1 MRALK
6 ITKISLLVSVLFIS
20 TSFIN
25 ACSLAPE
32 LKTPEVPVAQ
42 NYKETAPWMPARP
55 ADELSRGPWWKLFA
69 DPQLDDLQQKLITN
83 NPDLAAAVAHYKQ
96 AQAYS
101 DQLRSGLFPS
111 LTGNANAQRNRQSD
125 NKPLRGSAS
134 NSEYS
139 SYTIGVQADYEVDLW
154 QRVSNQVSAGKA
166 TAEAAQADLESV
178 RLSLQAQLAE
188 NYVILRGLDKQIALL
203 KDTVAANQKSL
214 DLTKARHDGGIAP
227 GLDVARAQTQRDTA
241 QSQVEQALAQR
252 AITEHAIAALVGVS
266 VSSFSIAI
274 TTAEIPVPEI
284 PLGVPS
290 DLLQRRPD
298 IAAAQRRVA
307 ADNASIGV
315 ARAAFFPSLTLSGII
330 GFQSDTAGN
339 WIAAP
344 NTFWSIGPSLL
355 LNLFDAGKRKAQVK
369 QAEAALDES
378 GARYRSVVL
387 SAFQQVEDNLALLN
401 HYKLAADSQQSA
413 AAAAQKSLDFALS
426 RYRAGAASYL
436 EVATSQAL
444 TLQTQRDS
452 LDLNTRQ
459 LRASIQLI
467 RALGGGWS
475 GS

>member
-69 DPQLDDLQQKLITN
+69 DPQLDDLQQKLIAN

-96 AQAYS
+96 AQAYR

-111 LTGNANAQRNRQSD
+111 LTGTANALRNRQSD

-154 QRVSNQVSAGKA
+154 QRVSNQVAAGKA
-166 TAEAAQADLESV
+166 TADAAQADLESV

-203 KDTVAANQKSL
+203 KDTVVANQKSL
-214 DLTKARHDGGIAP
+214 DLTKARHNGGIAP

-241 QSQVEQALAQR
+241 QSQVEQTLAQR
-252 AITEHAIAALVGVS
+252 AITEHAIAVLIGVS
-266 VSSFSIAI
+266 VSSFSIA
-274 TTAEIPVPEI
+274 TTKAEIPVPEI

-344 NTFWSIGPSLL
+344 STFWSIGPSLL

-444 TLQTQRDS
+444 SLQTQRDS

-475 GS
+475 GF

>member
-1 MRALK
+1 MKRLN
-6 ITKISLLVSVLFIS
+6 TKVIS
-20 TSFIN
+20 TLALTLTSALILS

-32 LKTPEVPVAQ
+32 LKSPEVPVAE

-55 ADELSRGPWWKLFA
+55 ADELSRGPWWKLFG
-69 DPQLDDLQQKLITN
+69 DPQLDQLQEQLITN
-83 NPDLAAAVAHYKQ
+83 NPDLAAAVANYKQ

-101 DQLRSGLFPS
+101 DQLRSGLFPT
-111 LTGNANAQRNRQSD
+111 LTGTGNAQRNRQSD
-125 NKPLRGSAS
+125 RRPLRSANS
-134 NSEYS
+134 DSEYS
-139 SYTIGVQADYEVDLW
+139 SYSIGVQADYEIDLW
-154 QRVSNQVSAGKA
+154 KRVSNQVAAGKA
-166 TAEAAQADLESV
+166 SAEAARADLESA

-188 NYVILRGLDKQIALL
+188 NYVVLRGLDKQIALL
-203 KDTVAANQKSL
+203 RDTVTANKKSL
-214 DLTKARHDGGIAP
+214 DLTRARYDGGIAP
-227 GLDVARAQTQRDTA
+227 KLDVARAQTQHDTA

-252 AITEHAIAALVGVS
+252 AITEHAIAALVGTS
-266 VSSFSIAI
+266 VSQFSIAP
-274 TTAEIPVPEI
+274 TAAEMPVPEV

-290 DLLQRRPD
+290 SLLQRRPD

-355 LNLFDAGKRKAQVK
+355 MNLFDAGKRKAQVR

-378 GARYRSVVL
+378 GARYRSVVIG
-387 SAFQQVEDNLALLN
+387 AFQQVEDNLALLN
-401 HYKLAADSQQSA
+401 HYRAAAESQESASA
-413 AAAAQKSLDFALS
+413 AAQQSLDFAMS
-426 RYRAGAASYL
+426 RYKAGAASYL

-444 TLQTQRDS
+444 ALQTQRDL

-459 LRASIQLI
+459 LRASVQLI
-467 RALGGGWS
+467 RALGGGWAQP
-475 GS
+475 G

>member
-1 MRALK
+1 MSGKK
-6 ITKISLLVSVLFIS
+6 ITKIVLLVSSIFIS
-20 TSFIN
+20 

-32 LKTPEVPVAQ
+32 LKAPEVPVAQ
-42 NYKETAPWMPARP
+42 SYKETAPWMPARP
-55 ADELSRGPWWKLFA
+55 ADELSRGPWWVLFS
-69 DPQLDDLQQKLITN
+69 DPQLNELEQKLIVN
-83 NPDLAAAVAHYKQ
+83 NPDLAAAIAHYKQ
-96 AQAYS
+96 AEAYS

-111 LTGNANAQRNRQSD
+111 LTGAANVQRNRQSD
-125 NKPLRGSAS
+125 RKPLRGSS
-134 NSEYS
+134 SDSEYS
-139 SYTIGVQADYEVDLW
+139 SYTVGVQADYEVDLW
-154 QRVSNQVSAGKA
+154 QRVANQVTAGKA
-166 TAEAAQADLESV
+166 TADAAHADLESA

-188 NYVILRGLDKQIALL
+188 NYVILRGLDRQIELL
-203 KDTVAANQKSL
+203 KATVAANQKSL
-214 DLTKARHDGGIAP
+214 DLTKARHDGGVAP
-227 GLDVARAQTQRDTA
+227 GLDVTRAQTQCYTA
-241 QSQVEQALAQR
+241 QSQVEQAIAQR
-252 AITEHAIAALVGVS
+252 ALTEHAIAALVGAS
-266 VSSFSIAI
+266 VSNFNIVAN
-274 TTAEIPVPEI
+274 TTEIPVPEI

-355 LNLFDAGKRKAQVK
+355 LNLFDAGKRKAQVR

-401 HYKLAADSQQSA
+401 HYRLASDSQESA
-413 AAAAQKSLDFALS
+413 ATAAQKSLNFSLS
-426 RYRAGAASYL
+426 RYRAGGASYL
-436 EVATSQAL
+436 EVSTSQAL
-444 TLQTQRDS
+444 ALQTQRDS

>member
-1 MRALK
+1 MNVLK
-6 ITKISLLVSVLFIS
+6 TTTIYVLVSALFIS
-20 TSFIN
+20 

-42 NYKETAPWMPARP
+42 NYKETAPWMPAKP
-55 ADELSRGPWWKLFA
+55 ADDLSHGTWWKLFV
-69 DPQLDDLQQKLITN
+69 DPELDELEQKLIIN

-111 LTGNANAQRNRQSD
+111 LSGTANAQRNRQSD
-125 NKPLRGSAS
+125 NKPLRGSTS
-134 NSEYS
+134 DSEYN
-139 SYTIGVQADYEVDLW
+139 SYTIGVQADYEIDLW
-154 QRVSNQVSAGKA
+154 QRVGNQVVAGKA
-166 TAEAAQADLESV
+166 TAEAAQADLESA

-188 NYVILRGLDKQIALL
+188 NYVILRGLDKQVALL
-203 KDTVAANQKSL
+203 KDTVVSNQKSL

-252 AITEHAIAALVGVS
+252 ALTEHAIAALVGAS
-266 VSSFSIAI
+266 VSNFNIAAI
-274 TTAEIPVPEI
+274 ATEMPVPEI

-330 GFQSDTAGN
+330 GFQSDAVGN

-355 LNLFDAGKRKAQVK
+355 LNLFDAGKRKAQVR

-401 HYKLAADSQQSA
+401 HYRLAADSQQSA

-444 TLQTQRDS
+444 ALQTQRDS

>member
-1 MRALK
+1 MRE
-6 ITKISLLVSVLFIS
+6 ITRVSLLVSVLLVS
-20 TSFIN
+20 ACFIN

-32 LKTPEVPVAQ
+32 LKTPDVPVAQ
-42 NYKETAPWMPARP
+42 SYKETAPWMPARP
-55 ADELSRGPWWKLFA
+55 ADELSRGAWWRLFA
-69 DPQLDDLQQKLITN
+69 DQQLDDLEQKLIVN
-83 NPDLAAAVAHYKQ
+83 NPDLTAAVAHYKQ

-111 LTGNANAQRNRQSD
+111 LTGTANAQRNRQSD
-125 NKPLRGSAS
+125 HKPLRGSSS

-139 SYTIGVQADYEVDLW
+139 SYTIGVQVDYEVDLW
-154 QRVSNQVSAGKA
+154 QRVGNQVAAGKA
-166 TAEAAQADLESV
+166 TAEAAQADLESA

-188 NYVILRGLDKQIALL
+188 NYVILHGLDKQIALL

-252 AITEHAIAALVGVS
+252 AITEHAIAALVGDS
-266 VSSFSIAI
+266 VSNFSIAVA
-274 TTAEIPVPEI
+274 TAEISVPEI

-298 IAAAQRRVA
+298 IASAQRRVA

-315 ARAAFFPSLTLSGII
+315 ARAAFFPNLTLSGIL
-330 GFQSDTAGN
+330 GFQSNTAGN
-339 WIAAP
+339 WVSAP

-355 LNLFDAGKRKAQVK
+355 LNLFDAGKRKAQVR

-387 SAFQQVEDNLALLN
+387 GAFQQVEDNLALLN

-413 AAAAQKSLDFALS
+413 AASAQKSLDFAMS

-444 TLQTQRDS
+444 TLQTQRDA

-467 RALGGGWS
+467 KALGGGWS
-475 GS
+475 EH

>member
-1 MRALK
+1 MSVLNT
-6 ITKISLLVSVLFIS
+6 TKISLLVSVL
-20 TSFIN
+20 FIN

-42 NYKETAPWMPARP
+42 SYKETAPWMPARP
-55 ADELSRGPWWKLFA
+55 ADELSRGPWWKLFS
-69 DPQLDDLQQKLITN
+69 DPQLDDLEQKLIAN

-111 LTGNANAQRNRQSD
+111 LTGTANAQRNRQSD
-125 NKPLRGSAS
+125 NKPLRGSTS

-139 SYTIGVQADYEVDLW
+139 SYTVGVQADYEVDLW
-154 QRVSNQVSAGKA
+154 QRVGNQVAAGKA
-166 TAEAAQADLESV
+166 TADAAQADLESA

-203 KDTVAANQKSL
+203 KDTVTANQKSL

-266 VSSFSIAI
+266 VSSFSIAV
-274 TTAEIPVPEI
+274 TTAEIPVPDV
-284 PLGVPS
+284 PLGIPS

-307 ADNASIGV
+307 ADNANIGV

-330 GFQSDTAGN
+330 GFQSDSVGN
-339 WIAAP
+339 WISAP
-344 NTFWSIGPSLL
+344 NTFWSIGPALL
-355 LNLFDAGKRKAQVK
+355 LNLFDAGKRKAQVR

-387 SAFQQVEDNLALLN
+387 GAFQQVEDNLALLN
-401 HYKLAADSQQSA
+401 HYRLAANSQQSA
-413 AAAAQKSLDFALS
+413 AASAQQSLDFAMS

-444 TLQTQRDS
+444 TLQTQRDL

-459 LRASIQLI
+459 LRASVQLI

-475 GS
+475 TFAS

>member
-1 MRALK
+1 MSVLNT
-6 ITKISLLVSVLFIS
+6 TKISLLVSVL
-20 TSFIN
+20 FIN

-32 LKTPEVPVAQ
+32 LKTPEVPIAQ
-42 NYKETAPWMPARP
+42 SYKETAPWMPARP

-69 DPQLDDLQQKLITN
+69 DPQLDDLEQKLIAN

-111 LTGNANAQRNRQSD
+111 LTGTANAQRNRQSD
-125 NKPLRGSAS
+125 NKPLRGSTS

-139 SYTIGVQADYEVDLW
+139 SYTVGVQADYEVDLW
-154 QRVSNQVSAGKA
+154 QRVGNQVAAGKA
-166 TAEAAQADLESV
+166 TADAAQADLESA

-188 NYVILRGLDKQIALL
+188 NYVILRGLDKQVALL
-203 KDTVAANQKSL
+203 KDTVTANQKSL

-252 AITEHAIAALVGVS
+252 AITEHAIAALIGVS
-266 VSSFSIAI
+266 VSSFSIAV
-274 TTAEIPVPEI
+274 TTAEIPVPDV
-284 PLGVPS
+284 PLGIPS

-307 ADNASIGV
+307 ADNANIGV

-330 GFQSDTAGN
+330 GFQSDSVGN
-339 WIAAP
+339 WISAP
-344 NTFWSIGPSLL
+344 NTFWSIGPALL
-355 LNLFDAGKRKAQVK
+355 LNLFDAGKRKAQVR

-387 SAFQQVEDNLALLN
+387 GAFQQVEDNLALLN
-401 HYKLAADSQQSA
+401 HYRLAANSQQSA
-413 AAAAQKSLDFALS
+413 AASAQQSLDFAMS

-444 TLQTQRDS
+444 TLQTQRDL

-459 LRASIQLI
+459 LRASVQLI

-475 GS
+475 TSAS